1 MKCCYISCS
10 ISAVF
15 LIAMVYMTCLT
26 MKNETIQK
34 YRDSL
39 PLELMDT
46 YDEIV
51 KERTKIYYTGYGL
64 GLCLAIIIILYN
76 NYVLKERLCLRN
88 LVCIIVASAFMVN
101 YFYYILTPKTKWMLN
116 EIENI
121 DDVKAWLE
129 MYKNM
134 NKYYHGGL
142 AVGLIAVGV
151 FGYAFR

>member
-1 MKCCYISCS
+1 MKCCYLSCS

-15 LIAMVYMTCLT
+15 LIAMVYMTFLT
-26 MKNETIQK
+26 AKNETIQQ

-39 PLELMDT
+39 PTNLIDT

-51 KERTKIYYTGYGL
+51 IERTKIYYTGYGL
-64 GLCLAIIIILYN
+64 GLCLALVIILYN
-76 NYVLKERLCLRN
+76 NYVLKERMTPRN
-88 LVCIIVASAFMVN
+88 LVCIIISSAFLVN
-101 YFYYILTPKTKWMLN
+101 YFYYILTPKTKWMLD
-116 EIENI
+116 EITNP

-129 MYKNM
+129 MYKSM

-142 AVGLIAVGV
+142 ALGLVSVGI

>member
-15 LIAMVYMTCLT
+15 LIAMVYMTFLT
-26 MKNETIQK
+26 AKNETIQK

-39 PLELMDT
+39 PRGLIDT
-46 YDEIV
+46 YDDIV
-51 KERTKIYYTGYGL
+51 LERTKIYYTGYGL
-64 GLCLAIIIILYN
+64 GVCLAFGIILYN
-76 NYVLKERLCLRN
+76 NYILRERLCPRN
-88 LVCIIVASAFMVN
+88 LVCIIMASAFLVN
-101 YFYYILTPKTKWMLN
+101 YFYYILTPKTKWMLD
-116 EIENI
+116 EITEP

-142 AVGLIAVGV
+142 AVGLIAVGI

>member
-1 MKCCYISCS
+1 MKCCYLSCS

-15 LIAMVYMTCLT
+15 LIAMVYMTFLT
-26 MKNETIQK
+26 AKNETIQR

-39 PLELMDT
+39 PSNLIDT

-51 KERTKIYYTGYGL
+51 IERTKIYYTGYGL
-64 GLCLAIIIILYN
+64 GLCLALVIILYN
-76 NYVLKERLCLRN
+76 NYVLKERMTPRN
-88 LVCIIVASAFMVN
+88 LVCIIISSAFLVN
-101 YFYYILTPKTKWMLN
+101 YFYYILTPKTKWMLD
-116 EIENI
+116 EITNP

-129 MYKNM
+129 MYKSM

-142 AVGLIAVGV
+142 ALGLVSVGI